1 MNRELRQPNLSSD
14 MQTQVDQPP
23 RWRGIQAGPALAG
36 FLYALLIGT
45 AALALWA
52 REFPSVLPP
61 GLTKAAPFVFL
72 VFVACF
78 AAYRLA
84 LVSSHKYPAFKA
96 FFQIAAA
103 TLFFTLLLPSA
114 RSTYRATDD
123 ELADLLRD
131 PNPKVRALAA
141 ELARH
146 RPDARKYGSLLVRS
160 LHDRDQRVRHEAHRS
175 LVEIAG
181 TDLGDPENPAALKAW
196 EDRFR

>member
-1 MNRELRQPNLSSD
+1 MNRELRQPNLSRD
-14 MQTQVDQPP
+14 MQTQADQPP

-45 AALALWA
+45 AALALWV
-52 REFPSVLPP
+52 REFPGVLSPA
-61 GLTKAAPFVFL
+61 LTKAAPFVFL
-72 VFVACF
+72 VFVGCF

-114 RSTYRATDD
+114 RSTYRTTDD
-123 ELADLLRD
+123 EIGDLLRD

-146 RPDARKYGSLLVRS
+146 RPDATKYGAVLVRS
-160 LHDRDQRVRHEAHRS
+160 LQDPDRRVRHEAHVS
-175 LVEIAG
+175 LVQIAG
-181 TDLGDPENPAALKAW
+181 TDLGDPESPAAVKAW